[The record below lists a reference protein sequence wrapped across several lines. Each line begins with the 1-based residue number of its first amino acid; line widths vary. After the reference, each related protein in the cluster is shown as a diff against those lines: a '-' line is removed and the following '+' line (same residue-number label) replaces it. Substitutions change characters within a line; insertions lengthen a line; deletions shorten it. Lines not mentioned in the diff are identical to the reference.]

1 MFAKSIV
8 VFMTTDENLYK
19 GHLGDRILV
28 NLKWPPGK
36 WPLWRGGRSG
46 EVRVL
51 YDKFST
57 EFDCRGISVI
67 VHRSASNKL
76 AVDPLVLLVWG

>member
-8 VFMTTDENLYK
+8 VFMPTDENFYN
-19 GHLGDRILV
+19 GHLGDRVLF
-28 NLKWPPGK
+28 NLK
-36 WPLWRGGRSG
+36 WPLWRGGRYR
-46 EVRVL
+46 EVGVS

-57 EFDCRGISVI
+57 EFDCRRISVI
-67 VHRSASNKL
+67 VHRSGNDKP